1 VEQTLATLIVYG
13 VSGGVLAW
21 LLWSGSASRARRAV
35 RRWKRVAAERGLD
48 WHASGDRMSGWT
60 EGCYSMAWAES
71 ANGRPHST
79 WVSVVLWPPLDLGL
93 HASTG
98 DDLWT
103 PRFPLRITGDD
114 PKRAE
119 QLFTRKVRHALEA
132 APSSLVVVSDER
144 ILLGSVG
151 VSRPSALRKALTGA
165 LRVASAIEAARR
177 QVPVVDL
184 DGAARLRIAD
194 GWTRLA
200 QEQHLSLTTTP
211 FGFHGHSRDI
221 EVRVFAKRI
230 APGEF
235 RAAAIAGFRRPL
247 GIGFCA
253 RPHWDERP
261 APWST
266 ESRLTGDAEFDER
279 FRVFA
284 FESEWVLHALNERAR
299 SRLCE
304 LAGEWGRVHV
314 DDYGVHVESELAAA
328 DQISNMLEAAV
339 SVAELVDF
347 TRPERRAIY
356 R

>member
-1 VEQTLATLIVYG
+1 METTIVSLLVYG

-21 LLWSGSASRARRAV
+21 MLWSGSASRARRSV
-35 RRWKRVAAERGLD
+35 HRWKRVAAERALD

-60 EGCYSMAWAES
+60 EGRYVMAWAES
-71 ANGRPHST
+71 ANERPHST

-98 DDLWT
+98 DDLWK

-119 QLFTRKVRHALEA
+119 LLFNRKVRRALQA
-132 APSSLVVVSDER
+132 APSDIVVVSDER
-144 ILLGSVG
+144 VLLGSVG
-151 VSRPSALRKALTGA
+151 ASRPSALRNALDGA
-165 LRVASAIEAARR
+165 LRVANAIEAARHEI
-177 QVPVVDL
+177 PVVDL
-184 DGAARLRIAD
+184 DGAAQLSIVD
-194 GWTRLA
+194 EWTRLA
-200 QEQHLSLTTTP
+200 REQHLSLTATP
-211 FGFHGHSRDI
+211 FGFHGHWRDI
-221 EVRVFAKRI
+221 AVRVFAMRM
-230 APGEF
+230 APGRF
-235 RAAAIAGFRRPL
+235 CAVASAGFRRPL

-284 FESEWVLHALNERAR
+284 FEEEWVRHALNERAR
-299 SRLCE
+299 GRLCE
-304 LAGEWGRVHV
+304 LAGQWGRVHV
-314 DDYGVHVESELAAA
+314 DDYGVRIESELAPAA
-328 DQISNMLEAAV
+328 LISNMLEAAV
-339 SVAELVDF
+339 SVAEVVDF
-347 TRPERRAIY
+347 TRAERRAIY